1 MQGWLG
7 SKETVLFTGRGP
19 IRCARMS
26 GTLLAWATDSGLRWG
41 AAVPS
46 LPALPS
52 HFSPYRYGH
61 ITETSVNPDG
71 SADVQKWYTLGR
83 AAWELS

>member
-52 HFSPYRYGH
+52 ACLLSCLLSPRCH
-61 ITETSVNPDG
+61 T
-71 SADVQKWYTLGR
+71 VQCMAPPPATTR
-83 AAWELS
+83 

>member
-26 GTLLAWATDSGLRWG
+26 GTLLAWATDSGLRCG
-41 AAVPS
+41 AAVAACLPCPAPS
-46 LPALPS
+46 ACL
-52 HFSPYRYGH
+52 
-61 ITETSVNPDG
+61 
-71 SADVQKWYTLGR
+71 
-83 AAWELS
+83 